1 MGTWKEDSLKHKYAV
16 IPEEPL
22 RHKKKKKKN
31 RPKKANHKHE
41 YKNCVIKYKFPDNW
55 AIGRTEDGWTTTFA
69 SYCPVCGKIGWTQ
82 KDNVLAKL
90 CPHIYISHFS
100 VWTSSRASEEERKI
114 FDTYVEEHYPIFVI
128 EDFYDGRL
136 SGQVFLDNEQLD
148 SVR

>member
-1 MGTWKEDSLKHKYAV
+1 MGTWKEDSLKYKYAA

-55 AIGRTEDGWTTTFA
+55 PHNWTKDGWTKTFA
-69 SYCPVCGKIGWTQ
+69 SYCPVCGKIDWTQ

-90 CPHIYISHFS
+90 CPHIYISNFS

-128 EDFYDGRL
+128 EDFYNGRF